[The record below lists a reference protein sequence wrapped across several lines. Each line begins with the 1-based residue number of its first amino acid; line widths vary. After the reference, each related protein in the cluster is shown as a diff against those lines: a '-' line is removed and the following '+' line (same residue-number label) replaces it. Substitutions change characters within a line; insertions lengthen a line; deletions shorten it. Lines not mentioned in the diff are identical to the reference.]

1 VPPGQYPI
9 VIRASASGSANV
21 AVSAAFVIT
30 VPPGSSGTL
39 LTWARCALPN
49 WVATQDGNGAWS
61 QAVLTSGSVVFQ
73 VTATRASFAY
83 VDGGKNLVVRT
94 MAATELAGRVLDMC
108 PPVAAAKVLTGN
120 EILPGPLLSQHNFEL
135 GGAHAQIGPG
145 SPATFSL
152 NGVRDGP
159 NDLVAWVQGPSLT
172 DKIAIVRDVNLPDG
186 GSLEPLNL
194 SVDGTNQLL
203 TLATV
208 TNPLASETFVFTQ
221 YYLTTAACTMNPIGT
236 FAQPNGPSG
245 AIHGVPASIQRPT
258 DFHMVS
264 VQGTGAPFTRTATSS
279 YHNGGAV
286 SIVLPSALT
295 APSVTRLTG
304 PYLRFSASFGDV
316 SGEFDRSIGFVAGDG
331 TNRIDVSTTVAASG
345 LSNVSLSVPDFS
357 GVAGWSNAFA
367 IASGASVTT
376 TATVTGGDSGA
387 LCSEGARTVSSAVTL
402 QF

>member
-1 VPPGQYPI
+1 
-9 VIRASASGSANV
+9 
-21 AVSAAFVIT
+21 
-30 VPPGSSGTL
+30 
-39 LTWARCALPN
+39 
-49 WVATQDGNGAWS
+49 
-61 QAVLTSGSVVFQ
+61 
-73 VTATRASFAY
+73 
-83 VDGGKNLVVRT
+83 
-94 MAATELAGRVLDMC
+94 
-108 PPVAAAKVLTGN
+108 
-120 EILPGPLLSQHNFEL
+120 
-135 GGAHAQIGPG
+135 
-145 SPATFSL
+145 
-152 NGVRDGP
+152 
-159 NDLVAWVQGPSLT
+159 
-172 DKIAIVRDVNLPDG
+172 
-186 GSLEPLNL
+186 
-194 SVDGTNQLL
+194 
-203 TLATV
+203 
-208 TNPLASETFVFTQ
+208 
-221 YYLTTAACTMNPIGT
+221 
-236 FAQPNGPSG
+236 
-245 AIHGVPASIQRPT
+245 
-258 DFHMVS
+258 MVS
-264 VQGTGAPFTRTATSS
+264 VQGTGAPFTRTATLS